1 MKKSMSNNKRAIARR
16 NKVAKVK
23 FEEAISDGYTS
34 RRDVS
39 KAMGMTSF
47 ELSNFFEDNP
57 KCYKIYTQRRRELVD
72 IAADNIQDIIEDKTH
87 SKHYEASKYVL
98 QSYKS
103 DLDNILDKNDG
114 ESISIGAGDEESS
127 GIVIKFGKKSNDGES

>member
-1 MKKSMSNNKRAIARR
+1 MKKAMSNNKRAIARR

-57 KCYKIYTQRRRELVD
+57 KSYKVYTQRRRELVD
-72 IAADNIQDIIEDKTH
+72 IAADNVQDIVEDKTH
-87 SKHYEASKYVL
+87 PKHYEASKYVL
-98 QSYKS
+98 QNYKS

-114 ESISIGAGDEESS
+114 ESLSIGTGDGENN
-127 GIVIKFGKKSNDGES
+127 GIIIKFGKGPKDE